1 MSGMSGI
8 GYFHP
13 MRKKFLDKSN
23 IWNLIK
29 RMLFKRL
36 TPIFLLNT
44 IRVHMDWKTTKKQVL
59 FVFLVLGM
67 AGCATTPKDTASTIE
82 ATNPAQVPATPG
94 DNRPVASTSA
104 PATVAAQPADS
115 AKPADAKPE
124 DLAKQDYPDIW
135 ARIRAGFGM
144 KRLDDNPQ
152 VQREIRWFQDNPE
165 FMQAMMERAGLYLYY
180 ITDEVQ
186 KRGMPTE
193 IALLPAIESA
203 YKPYAYSRARA
214 VGLWQFMPGT
224 GRLYGLKAN
233 WWYDGR
239 RDVQASTKAALDYLE
254 KLHNDFDG
262 DWHLALAAYNA
273 GEGKIARMMEYNRR
287 RGKPTDYEHL
297 RLKRETQNYVPK
309 LMAMAEIV
317 SNPDKYGVKLADIPN
332 APYFAR
338 VETDSQV
345 DLGVVAKLVDMPVD
359 DLQKIN
365 AGYTRWATDPNG
377 PHHLLVPVDKK
388 DDLVEGLNNLPENE
402 RVQWMHHQVR
412 RGDTMSRISHRYGVS
427 VEMIRTSNKLRSN
440 LLRVGQDLMI
450 PISARAMKPPVVR
463 TAYRPTM
470 RTERGAPVI
479 HRVRSGETLWSIA
492 RRYNVLVRQLVQW
505 NQIDLK
511 EVLRLGQ
518 RIKIWTRGEPTA
530 SIDSDE
536 SES

>member
-1 MSGMSGI
+1 MSHI
-8 GYFHP
+8 
-13 MRKKFLDKSN
+13 FLDNSHISSLLKC
-23 IWNLIK
+23 
-29 RMLFKRL
+29 MLFNRL
-36 TPIFLLNT
+36 TQIFLLNT

-67 AGCATTPKDTASTIE
+67 AGCATTPKDTASKTE
-82 ATNPAQVPATPG
+82 VTNPAQAPATTG
-94 DNRPVASTSA
+94 DNSPAAATSA
-104 PATVAAQPADS
+104 PTVTAAQPADS

-239 RDVQASTKAALDYLE
+239 RDVQASTQAALDYLE
-254 KLHNDFDG
+254 KLYNDFDG

-317 SNPDKYGVKLADIPN
+317 SNPEKYNIKLADIPN
-332 APYFAR
+332 EPYFAR

-412 RGDTMSRISHRYGVS
+412 RGDTMSRISHHYGVS
-427 VEMIRTSNKLRSN
+427 VEVIRTSNKLRSN

-450 PISARAMKPPVVR
+450 PMSARAMKPPVVR
-463 TAYRPTM
+463 TAYRAPM
-470 RTERGAPVI
+470 RAERGAPVVI
-479 HRVRSGETLWSIA
+479 HRVRRGETLSSIA

-511 EVLRLGQ
+511 DVLRLGQ
-518 RIKIWTRGEPTA
+518 RIKIWTSGPTA